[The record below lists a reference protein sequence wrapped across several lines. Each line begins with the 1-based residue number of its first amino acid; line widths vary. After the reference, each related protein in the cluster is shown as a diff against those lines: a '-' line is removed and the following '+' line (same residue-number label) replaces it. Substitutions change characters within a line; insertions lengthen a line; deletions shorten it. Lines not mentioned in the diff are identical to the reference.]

1 VTITLDIRTQDGGNA
16 GTVDVDEALFGIE
29 PNVPVLH
36 QVVVAQLAA
45 RRSGTASTL
54 TRSEVR
60 GGGAKPFSQKGTGRA
75 RQGTT
80 NAPQM
85 RGGGVVNG
93 PKPRS
98 YKKKVNK
105 KVTRLAL
112 ASALSD
118 RVQSERLVVVD
129 QWSFDAPK
137 TKDAIA
143 SMEALELTGRV
154 VLVVGREDDDAA
166 KSFRNIPGVQILN
179 QAELNVYDILCSDW
193 LVFTAASLPGGAE

>member
-1 VTITLDIRTQDGGNA
+1 MTITLDIRTQDGGNA

-154 VLVVGREDDDAA
+154 VLVVGRDDAAAA